1 MRMVQT
7 GISRAMKTGL
17 HQFVRKNISN
27 RFSALAAGMGVTV
40 VLQSSTATGLMV
52 SSFAHHGVVTT
63 TMALAIMLGA
73 DIGTTLVAQVLSF
86 NIGWLSPLLLLAG
99 VITHQASSQ
108 SQGRQ
113 WGRVMLGIGLILL
126 ALTLISTAST
136 PMRNAPILQQIFTIL
151 ETDWLLGMFLMAI
164 MTWLV
169 HSSLAMVLLIMAMAG
184 SGLISPMMTLVLVL
198 GANLGGVLPPLT
210 TNWSKGNMARRVPLC
225 NAAFKLA
232 GVMLML
238 PLIDQLVS
246 FMQWLDPSSS
256 RQAVNFHTL
265 FNITISC
272 IFLPLITPV
281 ARFVENML
289 PQEKSSEDKAEPIYL
304 DYENIGNPAVALAS
318 ATLETIRMGRVIEDM
333 LQESL
338 TAIETRDTK
347 LSQIVISRDDEV
359 DKLHEAIKLYVTRLT
374 TEELDNAESQRAT
387 NILTFTTDLEHIG
400 DILGYVMNTN
410 ERKIAEQLE
419 FSDEGFAEIKAMHSR
434 VTDSL
439 QLAIGTF
446 VSNDPK
452 LASQLLDEKRAVR
465 QMEQDGVMSH
475 MERLGQQRQES
486 ITSSAL
492 HMNFLRDLKRIH
504 SHIVAIAYPVLE
516 QNNKH

>member
-1 MRMVQT
+1 
-7 GISRAMKTGL
+7 
-17 HQFVRKNISN
+17 
-27 RFSALAAGMGVTV
+27 
-40 VLQSSTATGLMV
+40 
-52 SSFAHHGVVTT
+52 
-63 TMALAIMLGA
+63 
-73 DIGTTLVAQVLSF
+73 
-86 NIGWLSPLLLLAG
+86 
-99 VITHQASSQ
+99 
-108 SQGRQ
+108 
-113 WGRVMLGIGLILL
+113 
-126 ALTLISTAST
+126 
-136 PMRNAPILQQIFTIL
+136 
-151 ETDWLLGMFLMAI
+151 
-164 MTWLV
+164 
-169 HSSLAMVLLIMAMAG
+169 
-184 SGLISPMMTLVLVL
+184 
-198 GANLGGVLPPLT
+198 
-210 TNWSKGNMARRVPLC
+210 
-225 NAAFKLA
+225 
-232 GVMLML
+232 
-238 PLIDQLVS
+238 
-246 FMQWLDPSSS
+246 
-256 RQAVNFHTL
+256 
-265 FNITISC
+265 
-272 IFLPLITPV
+272 
-281 ARFVENML
+281 
-289 PQEKSSEDKAEPIYL
+289 
-304 DYENIGNPAVALAS
+304 
-318 ATLETIRMGRVIEDM
+318 MGRVIEDM

-419 FSDEGFAEIKAMHSR
+419 FSDEGFEEIKAMHSR